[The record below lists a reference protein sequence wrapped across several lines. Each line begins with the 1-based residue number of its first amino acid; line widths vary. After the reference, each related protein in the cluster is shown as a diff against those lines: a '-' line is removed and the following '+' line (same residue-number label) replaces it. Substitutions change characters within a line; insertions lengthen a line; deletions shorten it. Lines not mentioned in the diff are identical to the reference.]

1 VSDWLVN
8 AGGSIPLKSAERFR
22 LLSLHFISLG
32 SGSNGN
38 ATLVRVA
45 DTLLLVDAGFSAKA
59 LCDRMSSVGISAED
73 LTAILISH
81 EHSDHVKG
89 VSVLARKY
97 QIPVWLTRG
106 TFNRLKD
113 VKLPVVDFFHPHA
126 SFCIGDAEVSPYPIP
141 HDAAEP
147 CQFVVSDGSRRFA
160 IATDLGFVTPY
171 VRQHLRGVD
180 ALLLESNY
188 DGDMLKNGSYPFA
201 LRGRIDGRYGH
212 LSNDQAAEFASSV
225 EHAGLQ
231 RLYLGHLSENNN
243 TPDCAY
249 TAVANRLQRGGD
261 NVQVLKRAEA
271 GEWFEVA

>member
-1 VSDWLVN
+1 MLPKRN
-8 AGGSIPLKSAERFR
+8 YQ
-22 LLSLHFISLG
+22 LSLHFISLG

-45 DTLLLVDAGFSAKA
+45 DTLLLIDAGFSAKA
-59 LCDRMSSVGISAED
+59 LCERMQSIGVSPDD

-97 QIPVWLTRG
+97 HIPVWLTRG
-106 TFNRLKD
+106 TYKRLKD
-113 VKLPVVDFFHPHA
+113 RNLPSVEFIHPHG
-126 SFCIGDAEVSPYPIP
+126 SFCLGEAKVSPFPIP

-147 CQFVVSDGSRRFA
+147 CQFVIGDGNRRFA
-160 IATDLGFVTPY
+160 VATDMGFVTPH
-171 VRQHLRGVD
+171 VREHLRNID

-188 DGDMLKNGSYPFA
+188 DAEMLKNGSYPHA

-212 LSNDQAAEFASSV
+212 LSNQQAAEFAQSL
-225 EHAGLQ
+225 EHSGLQ

-249 TAVANRLQRGGD
+249 AAVADRLQRGGD
-261 NVQVLKRAEA
+261 DLRVLQRTRV

>member
-1 VSDWLVN
+1 MSVKFV
-8 AGGSIPLKSAERFR
+8 
-22 LLSLHFISLG
+22 SLG

-45 DTLLLVDAGFSAKA
+45 DTLLLIDAGFSAKA
-59 LCDRMSSVGISAED
+59 LCERMQSVGVSPDD

-89 VSVLARKY
+89 VAVLARRY

-106 TFNRLKD
+106 TFRRLKD
-113 VKLPVVDFFHPHA
+113 QKLPSVEFIHPHG
-126 SFCIGDAEVSPYPIP
+126 SFCLADAKVSPFPIP

-147 CQFVVSDGSRRFA
+147 CQFVISDGTRRFA
-160 IATDLGFVTPY
+160 IATDMGFVTPY
-171 VRQHLRGVD
+171 ISEQLRGIDV
-180 ALLLESNY
+180 LLLESNY
-188 DGDMLKNGSYPFA
+188 DGDMLQNGSYPYA

-212 LSNDQAAEFASSV
+212 LSNEQAAVFAQAL
-225 EHAGLQ
+225 EHGGLQ
-231 RLYLGHLSENNN
+231 RLYLGHLSGNNN

-249 TAVANRLQRGGD
+249 ATVANRLQRGD
-261 NVQVLKRAEA
+261 DQLQVLRRSSV

>member
-1 VSDWLVN
+1 M
-8 AGGSIPLKSAERFR
+8 
-22 LLSLHFISLG
+22 SLQFVSLG

-45 DTLLLVDAGFSAKA
+45 DTLLLIDAGFSARA
-59 LCDRMSSVGISAED
+59 LCDRMVSVGVSPDD

-81 EHSDHVKG
+81 EHSDHVQG
-89 VSVLARKY
+89 VGVLARKY

-106 TFNRLKD
+106 TLGRLKD
-113 VKLPVVDFFHPHA
+113 NKLPAVETIHPHG
-126 SFCIGDAEVSPYPIP
+126 SFCVGDAKVSPFPIP

-147 CQFVVSDGSRRFA
+147 CQYVIGDGQRRFA
-160 IATDLGFVTPY
+160 IATDMGFVTPY
-171 VRQHLRGVD
+171 VRSHLAAVD

-188 DGDMLKNGSYPFA
+188 DGEMLQNGSYPYA

-212 LSNDQAAEFASSV
+212 LSNDQAAEFAMAI
-225 EHAGLQ
+225 EHSGLQ
-231 RLYLGHLSENNN
+231 RLCLGHLSENNN

-249 TAVANRLQRGGD
+249 TAVAGRLRRGGD
-261 NVQVLKRAEA
+261 DLQVLKRKMV

>member
-1 VSDWLVN
+1 MDRCCRLSSRDQQVSLQ
-8 AGGSIPLKSAERFR
+8 
-22 LLSLHFISLG
+22 FISLG

-45 DTLLLVDAGFSAKA
+45 DTLLLIDAGFSAKA
-59 LCDRMSSVGISAED
+59 LCDRMQSVGVSADD

-97 QIPVWLTRG
+97 NIPVWLTRG
-106 TFNRLKD
+106 TFKRLKD
-113 VKLPVVDFFHPHA
+113 PKLPEVEFIHPHG
-126 SFCIGDAEVSPYPIP
+126 SFCLGDAKVSPFPIP

-160 IATDLGFVTPY
+160 VATDMGFVTPY
-171 VRQHLRGVD
+171 VREQLSGID

-188 DGDMLKNGSYPFA
+188 DGDMLKNGSYPYA

-212 LSNDQAAEFASSV
+212 LSNEQAADFARSL
-225 EHAGLQ
+225 EHSGLQ
-231 RLYLGHLSENNN
+231 RLYLGHLSGNNN

-249 TAVANRLQRGGD
+249 ATVADRLQRGGD
-261 NVQVLKRAEA
+261 DLHVLQRTRV